1 MARSLFLL
9 LAALFWLGC
18 ATMHPDAHM
27 ETTYSPPNPTSIGNT
42 ITIERP
48 FDEVWNS
55 IVRRLAASRYQIDHL
70 EKESRIITLGFATDD
85 AETFVDC
92 GLLRHRITF
101 KDRVSLFDFAVASDD
116 NFEMA
121 YADRLIYWI
130 EISPK
135 ADLAT
140 SINLYVSPIADRRT
154 EVGVNVRF
162 DLTKMQHAVQ
172 YTRRQDGEYR
182 TDDELGHD
190 FGTSRWSFT
199 THERSGELYKG
210 GPYCVSKGIIEGSL
224 LDFARPE

>member
-1 MARSLFLL
+1 MVRSRFLL

-27 ETTYSPPNPTSIGNT
+27 ESTYSPPDPVSIGNT

-55 IVRRLAASRYQIDHL
+55 IVRRLAASRYQIDHI
-70 EKESRIITLGFATDD
+70 EKASRIITLGFATDD

-101 KDRVSLFDFAVASDD
+101 RDRVSLFDFVVASDD

-121 YADRLIYWI
+121 YADRHIYWL

-135 ADLAT
+135 TDLT
-140 SINLYVSPIADRRT
+140 SSTNLYVSPIDERRT
-154 EVGVNVRF
+154 GVEVNVRF
-162 DLTKMQHAVQ
+162 DLAKRQHAVQ

-182 TDDELGHD
+182 TDDERGHD
-190 FGTSRWSFT
+190 FGTSRWTFT
-199 THERSGELYKG
+199 TRERSGELYEG

-224 LDFARPE
+224 LDLTRPE